1 MHIKDWPKGERPREK
16 LIAGG
21 AMRLSDAELLAIFL
35 GSGVHGKDAVSTA
48 RDLLAKHVTLRGLL
62 ALGPKQLRRQTGIG
76 LARTAMLLAALDL
89 GERCLAADLKR
100 GALLSDPHSAGRY
113 FAQRLRGHG
122 HEVFAVM
129 FLDTRH
135 RSLGFEEL
143 FRGTLDSTEVH
154 PREVVRRA
162 LSYNAVAVIV
172 GHNHPSGCAEPSSAD
187 RAITAKL
194 KEALAL
200 VDIRLLDHF
209 VVGDGQPVS
218 MAMLGWV

>member
-16 LIAGG
+16 LMAEG
-21 AMRLSDAELLAIFL
+21 AKCLSDAELLAIFL
-35 GSGVHGKDAVSTA
+35 GSGVHGKDAVSTS
-48 RDLLAKHVTLRGLL
+48 RDLLAEHETLRGLL
-62 ALGPKQLRRQTGIG
+62 ALNPRQLCGQTGIG
-76 LARTAMLLAALDL
+76 LARTAMLLAALEL

-143 FRGTLDSTEVH
+143 FRGTLDCTEVH

-162 LSYNAVAVIV
+162 LSYNAAAVIV

-200 VDIRLLDHF
+200 VDVRLLDHF